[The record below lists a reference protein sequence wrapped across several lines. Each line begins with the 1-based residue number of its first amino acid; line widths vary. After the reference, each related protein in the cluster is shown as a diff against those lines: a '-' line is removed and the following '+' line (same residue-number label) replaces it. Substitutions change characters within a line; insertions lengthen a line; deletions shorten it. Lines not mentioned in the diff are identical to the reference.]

1 MRIIRKI
8 LLIVGLALLFYPV
21 IASLI
26 QGNTQQSVISTYES
40 QTEKTKDTAKTK
52 TLQEAE
58 AYNSLLYQTQSA
70 GISLNSQELLSRQSY
85 QSLLNLTGT
94 GMMGSITIPKIN
106 AELPIYHGTGD
117 DVLADAIGH
126 VEYTSL
132 PVGGENTHAVL
143 SGHRGLPNA
152 KLFTRLDELETGDI
166 FLITLCGEKLAYKVK
181 DINTILPEDVD
192 CLQIEP
198 GCDLVSLVTCT
209 PYGLNTHRLVVT
221 GERIDYTEAKT
232 IEAST
237 EVSYSWREIVFTALP
252 FVFVIIIVTETLWR
266 YLKKKKGAK
275 KHAEKI

>member
-21 IASLI
+21 ISSLI

-40 QTEKTKDTAKTK
+40 QAEKTEDTAKTK
-52 TLQEAE
+52 AWQEAE

-70 GISLNSQELLSRQSY
+70 GISVNSQELLGEQSY
-85 QSLLNLTGT
+85 QRLLNLTGT
-94 GMMGSITIPKIN
+94 GMMGSVSIPKIN
-106 AELPIYHGTGD
+106 AELPIYHGTED
-117 DVLADAIGH
+117 EVLANAIGH
-126 VEYTSL
+126 VKHTSL

-152 KLFTRLDELETGDI
+152 KLFTRLDEMETGDI
-166 FLITLCGEKLAYKVK
+166 FILNVCGEKLAYQVK
-181 DINTILPEDVD
+181 TINTILPEDVD

-198 GCDLVSLVTCT
+198 ECDMVSLVTCT

-221 GERIDYTEAKT
+221 GERIDYTEAQT
-232 IEAST
+232 LEANT

-252 FVFVIIIVTETLWR
+252 FVFTAIIVTETLWR